1 MAGIR
6 ATKKTAAILSC
17 LCRQK
22 RILNTTYTSKRLGS
36 NDADL
41 KKTPLYDFHIAAGG
55 QLVPF
60 AGWSMPVSYKE
71 GIATEHANCRSKA
84 VIFDVSHMLQ
94 SKIHGKDRI
103 KFVESLTVADV
114 EGLKENSGTLSLLLN
129 DKGGIIDDLVLSK
142 TDQGYVY
149 MVTNAG
155 CTDKDV
161 AHIQGKLED
170 FKSKGQDVT
179 FEPIHDMGLL
189 ALQGPLSARVLQAGM
204 SHDLSQL
211 TFMRTTVAD
220 VFGIPCR
227 ITRCGYT
234 GEDGVEISVPA
245 SRTVE
250 LTERLLSSQETS
262 VSMCGLGARDS
273 LRLESGMC
281 LYGNDIDET
290 TTPIEATLAW
300 TIAKRRRKQ
309 RDFPAADFILKQLK
323 DKPERKRV
331 GLTSKGAPPRAG
343 ASILDEAGQEIGHV
357 TSGCP
362 SPTLKINVAM
372 GYVKTQ
378 HAAVGTKVKVQ
389 VRKRSIDAEVAKMPF
404 VPSNYYTGK

>member
-6 ATKKTAAILSC
+6 AAKAASILTS

-22 RILNTTYTSKRLGS
+22 RIGRCSFTSKRFRSDHANL
-36 NDADL
+36 N
-41 KKTPLYDFHIAAGG
+41 KTPLYDFHVAAGG
-55 QLVPF
+55 HMVPF
-60 AGWSMPVSYKE
+60 AGWSMPVNYKE
-71 GIATEHANCRSKA
+71 GITSEHTNCRTKA

-94 SKIHGKDRI
+94 SKIHGKDRT
-103 KFVESLTVADV
+103 KFIESLTVADI

-129 DKGGIIDDLVLSK
+129 DKGGIIDDLVVSK
-142 TDQGYVY
+142 TDQGHIY

-155 CTDKDV
+155 CSDKDT
-161 AHIQGKLED
+161 AHIQGKLEE
-170 FKSKGQDVT
+170 FKAAGLDVT
-179 FEPIHDMGLL
+179 FEPLHDMGLL
-189 ALQGPLSARVLQAGM
+189 ALQGPLSAQVLQAGM

-211 TFMRTTVAD
+211 TFMTTITTD

-227 ITRCGYT
+227 VTRCGYT

-250 LTERLLSSQETS
+250 LTERLLSSQETT

-300 TIAKRRRKQ
+300 TIAKRRRER
-309 RDFPAADFILKQLK
+309 RDFPAADLILKQLK
-323 DKPERKRV
+323 EKPERKRV
-331 GLTSKGAPPRAG
+331 GLISKGAPPRAG
-343 ASILDEAGQEIGHV
+343 ASILDEAGQEVGHV

-362 SPTLKINVAM
+362 SPTLKVNVAM
-372 GYVKTQ
+372 GYIKTQ
-378 HAAVGTKVKVQ
+378 LSAVGTAVKVQ
-389 VRKRSIDAEVAKMPF
+389 VRKRSVDAEVAKMPF
-404 VPSNYYTGK
+404 VPSKYYTGK